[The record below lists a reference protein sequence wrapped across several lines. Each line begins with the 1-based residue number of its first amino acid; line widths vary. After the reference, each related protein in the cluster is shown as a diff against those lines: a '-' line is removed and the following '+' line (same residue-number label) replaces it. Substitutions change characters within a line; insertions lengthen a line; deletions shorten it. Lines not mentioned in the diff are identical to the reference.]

1 MNAHQLNEDGLI
13 INTIVVD
20 DINVFP
26 RLIDASIG
34 GSVGDSIIN
43 GVLIPKAAPPVEVPQ
58 AVPMLS
64 AKLAL
69 INSGHITLVND
80 TINAIQGTDGDI
92 ARAYW
97 ESSLYVHRYN
107 PIVLMMQGVLSLSD
121 DELDALFIAA
131 DAIKV

>member
-26 RLIDASIG
+26 GLVNASIG
-34 GSVGDSIIN
+34 GSVGDSVIN
-43 GVLIPKAAPPVEVPQ
+43 GVLVLKADPPVEVPQ
-58 AVPMLS
+58 SVPMLS

-69 INSGHITLVND
+69 INGGHITLVND
-80 TINAIQGTDGDI
+80 TINAIPGTDGDI

-97 ESSLYVHRYN
+97 ESSQYVHRHN
-107 PIVLMMQGVLSLSD
+107 PIVLMMQGVLELSE
-121 DELDALFIAA
+121 DELDDLFIAA